1 MEYSLKEKNI
11 LDLIEK
17 TNFKNLSKNDVIN
30 FASKIT
36 ELRPEVAKEILAK
49 FPDFVD
55 FMKSTLTDS
64 KEIFDKI
71 ISSDDSSIKEYYN
84 IINRVTDSNI
94 ESREQF
100 YNFLEQ
106 IRRDHSKILDD
117 PNSSPEIKLEILNR
131 EIDLAKIAF
140 EKDTEIRQQEKE
152 IEDNV
157 NKKDS
162 EKREYNW
169 KLIGGICLVLI
180 VATGISASI
189 LGGNFNLNLPKKK
202 FFHKKHPDIK
212 CT

>member
-11 LDLIEK
+11 IDLMEK

-131 EIDLAKIAF
+131 ETDLVKIAF
-140 EKDTEIRQQEKE
+140 EKDAEIRQQEKE
-152 IEDNV
+152 IENNV

-162 EKREYNW
+162 EKHESNW
-169 KLIGGICLVLI
+169 KLVGGICLVLI

-189 LGGNFNLNLPKKK
+189 LGGTFNLNFTKKN
-202 FFHKKHPDIK
+202 
-212 CT
+212 

>member
-1 MEYSLKEKNI
+1 M
-11 LDLIEK
+11 EK
-17 TNFKNLSKNDVIN
+17 TNFKNLSKNDMIN
-30 FASKIT
+30 FTSKIT

-84 IINRVTDSNI
+84 IINRV
-94 ESREQF
+94 
-100 YNFLEQ
+100 
-106 IRRDHSKILDD
+106 IRRNHSKILDD

-169 KLIGGICLVLI
+169 KLIGSICLVLI

-189 LGGNFNLNLPKKK
+189 LGGNFNLNLPKKIS
-202 FFHKKHPDIK
+202 KKVFS
-212 CT
+212 